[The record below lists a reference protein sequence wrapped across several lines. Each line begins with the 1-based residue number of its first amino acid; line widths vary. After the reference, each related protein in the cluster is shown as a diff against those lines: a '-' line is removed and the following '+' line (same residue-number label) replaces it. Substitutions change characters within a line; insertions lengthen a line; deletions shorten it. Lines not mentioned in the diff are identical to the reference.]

1 MKAAKHPLKKHIIWF
16 SFLFFIVWNYIVV
29 LWTIKPGLCI
39 LSRGG
44 TLRCICPGYNNLLRF
59 ILIYLEPPEY
69 DSEKHH
75 SSLKYLG
82 HGVEETG
89 KENQIK
95 SVHTSSRVSLFRIE
109 LSLRQRWEVSPWH
122 RAWCWCERARWWRSI
137 CRSRQELSVGWRIDW
152 KLEESFTQIS
162 DTEMIICLALNT
174 WNHRFAFKSILSSD
188 IFALGLLQLSKSL
201 QAPPSN
207 WWKRENVDWGE
218 VADEPDDADHQ
229 GHPVHNLPE
238 ESRIFRNYAKNEM
251 FSILIY
257 NAYQVQTPRFVNN
270 NAKQMLHDHRERE
283 YIWTNWWGMT
293 FCLIFT

>member
-16 SFLFFIVWNYIVV
+16 LFLFFIVWNYIVV
-29 LWTIKPGLCI
+29 LWTIKPGLCR

-95 SVHTSSRVSLFRIE
+95 SVHTSSRVSLFKIE
-109 LSLRQRWEVSPWH
+109 FSLRQRWEVSPWQ

-137 CRSRQELSVGWRIDW
+137 CRCRQELSVGWRIDW
-152 KLEESFTQIS
+152 KLEENFTQIS
-162 DTEMIICLALNT
+162 DTEMIICLALKT

-188 IFALGLLQLSKSL
+188 VVALGLLQLSKSL

-207 WWKRENVDWGE
+207 WWKRENVNWGE

-257 NAYQVQTPRFVNN
+257 NVYQVQTPRFVNI